1 VDPTP
6 ALVLC
11 GSKAGL
17 AVTRGLG
24 RMGIPVVAVCFGRGQ
39 IAAASRHATAREW
52 SPDPNEDEAAFL
64 EFLVDLAGKWA
75 GAAVFPTDDAS
86 LMAVSK
92 HKERLSG
99 RYRVVAEDWAV
110 VRRLLEKVHTYAIA
124 ERHGV
129 PCPRVRMIGDVDEAL
144 ELARE
149 VGFPCIV
156 KPSLGHAF
164 FKRHRAKM
172 VFARSPDELRG
183 LIDRFGP
190 EASELMLSEF
200 IPGDDTC
207 GTNYNSFY
215 VDGQPRQEFTAEKI
229 RLKPARIGF
238 PTAVVSR
245 WRPEVAEH
253 GRRMIRAV
261 GYRGFSCTE
270 FKRDER
276 DGVHKLMEV
285 NARHN
290 YSGALALACGINFP
304 YLSYLDALGET
315 VPTGGRTQEE
325 GVRWIDEE
333 RDIGGAVAA
342 ARAGAGAA
350 WAYLEPYAR
359 RRVFAVFSA
368 ADPLPSLRLAG
379 EALRGLRGHP
389 EAAPSPARVRAKEGA
404 AT

>member
-1 VDPTP
+1 M
-6 ALVLC
+6 LC
-11 GSKAGL
+11 CSKAGL

-39 IAAASRHATAREW
+39 IAAASRHAAAREW
-52 SPDPNEDEAAFL
+52 APDPNDDEAAFL
-64 EFLVDLAGKWA
+64 DCLVHLAGRWA
-75 GAAVFPTDDAS
+75 GAVVFPTDDAS

-99 RYRVVAEDWAV
+99 RYRVVAEGWAV
-110 VRRLLEKVHTYAIA
+110 VRQLLEKEHTYAIA

-129 PCPRVRMIGDVDEAL
+129 PCPRVRMIGGVDEAL
-144 ELARE
+144 ELAHE
-149 VGFPCIV
+149 VGFPCLV

-164 FKRHRAKM
+164 FRRHHAKM
-172 VFARSPDELRG
+172 VFAGSPEELRG

-190 EASELMLSEF
+190 EASGLMLSEF

-207 GTNYNSFY
+207 GANYNSFH
-215 VDGQPRQEFTAEKI
+215 VDGHPCQEFTAEKI

-245 WRPEVAEH
+245 WRPEVAEL
-253 GRRMIRAV
+253 GRRMVRAI
-261 GYRGFSCTE
+261 GYRGFSCAE

-304 YLSYLDALGET
+304 YLSYLDALGRAF
-315 VPTGGRTQEE
+315 PAGGRAQKE

-333 RDIGGAVAA
+333 RDISGVVAA
-342 ARAGAGAA
+342 AHAGAGAA
-350 WAYLEPYAR
+350 WAYLEPYAS

-368 ADPLPSLRLAG
+368 SDPLPSVRQAG
-379 EALRGLRGHP
+379 DVLRGARTRAG
-389 EAAPSPARVRAKEGA
+389 AAASPAQVRAKEEA